1 MKREDQIKICRT
13 CKHRKL
19 NMNTGLF
26 CGLTGHDPDFETQCG
41 NLEIDEQEAARIK
54 QVEHDVK
61 IEERNE
67 KRKAALANFML
78 FGVGGLFGA
87 WAGKSFVGAIC
98 FCLFFCPIMWFLSGI
113 HYFIGIPIS
122 IVYLSLLLLIGIL
135 SIIAYK
141 KEQDNTIPLG
151 TTFWIII
158 VLSTVFQ
165 IIAELISIG
174 RVCSIWFIVSNVV
187 CASLVI
193 WQVYFSDNI
202 RERFP
207 KSSWKWHMLEKIVL
221 AVVSALFIILLL
233 LVIINN

>member
-1 MKREDQIKICRT
+1 MKRETQIKICRT

-78 FGVGGLFGA
+78 FGVGGLFGV

-98 FCLFFCPIMWFLSGI
+98 FCLLFCPIIWFLSGI

-122 IVYLSLLLLIGIL
+122 IVHLSLLFLIGIL

-141 KEQDNTIPLG
+141 KG
-151 TTFWIII
+151 T
-158 VLSTVFQ
+158 
-165 IIAELISIG
+165 
-174 RVCSIWFIVSNVV
+174 R
-187 CASLVI
+187 
-193 WQVYFSDNI
+193 
-202 RERFP
+202 
-207 KSSWKWHMLEKIVL
+207 
-221 AVVSALFIILLL
+221 
-233 LVIINN
+233 

>member
-26 CGLTGHDPDFETQCG
+26 CGLTGHDPDFETQCS
-41 NLEIDEQEAARIK
+41 NLELDEQEAARIK
-54 QVEHDVK
+54 QVEQDIK

-67 KRKAALANFML
+67 KRKASFML

-98 FCLFFCPIMWFLSGI
+98 FCLLFCPIMWFISGI
-113 HYFIGIPIS
+113 HYFVGIPIS
-122 IVYLSLLLLIGIL
+122 IVYLSLFLLIGIL

-141 KEQDNTIPLG
+141 KKLDNTVPLG
-151 TTFWIII
+151 TTFWIIL

-165 IIAELISIG
+165 VLAEFISIG
-174 RVCSIWFIVSNVV
+174 RVCSIEFIVLNVV
-187 CASLVI
+187 CAGLVI
-193 WQVYFSDNI
+193 WHVYFTDNM

-207 KSSWKWHMLEKIVL
+207 KSSWKWHLLEKIVL

>member
-67 KRKAALANFML
+67 KRKAALASFML

-98 FCLFFCPIMWFLSGI
+98 FCLFFCPIIWFLSGI

-165 IIAELISIG
+165 VLAELIAIG
-174 RVCSIWFIVSNVV
+174 RVCSIWFIVLNVV

-193 WQVYFSDNI
+193 WQLYFTDNM

-221 AVVSALFIILLL
+221 AVVSALFIVLLL
-233 LVIINN
+233 LVITNN

>member
-67 KRKAALANFML
+67 KRKAALATFML

-87 WAGKSFVGAIC
+87 WAGKSFVGTIC
-98 FCLFFCPIMWFLSGI
+98 FCLLCCPIMWFISGI
-113 HYFIGIPIS
+113 HYFVGVPIS
-122 IVYLSLLLLIGIL
+122 IVFLSLLLLIGIL

-141 KEQDNTIPLG
+141 KRLENTVPLG
-151 TTFWIII
+151 TTFWIIL

-165 IIAELISIG
+165 VLAEFIAIG
-174 RVCSIWFIVSNVV
+174 RVCSIEFIVFNVV
-187 CASLVI
+187 CAGLVI
-193 WQVYFSDNI
+193 CQVYFTDNM

-207 KSSWKWHMLEKIVL
+207 KPSRKWHLLEKIVL

>member
-1 MKREDQIKICRT
+1 MKREDQIKTCRT

-26 CGLTGHDPDFETQCG
+26 CGLTGHDPDFETQCS

-54 QVEHDVK
+54 QVEQDIK

-67 KRKAALANFML
+67 KRKASFML

-98 FCLFFCPIMWFLSGI
+98 FCLLFCPIMWFISGI
-113 HYFIGIPIS
+113 HYFVGIPIS
-122 IVYLSLLLLIGIL
+122 IVYLSLFLLIGIL

-141 KEQDNTIPLG
+141 KKLDNTVPLG
-151 TTFWIII
+151 TTFWIIL

-165 IIAELISIG
+165 VLAEFISIG
-174 RVCSIWFIVSNVV
+174 RVCSIEFIVV
-187 CASLVI
+187 CAGLVI
-193 WQVYFSDNI
+193 WHVYFTDNM

-207 KSSWKWHMLEKIVL
+207 KSSWKWHLLEKIVL

>member
-1 MKREDQIKICRT
+1 MKREDQIKTCRT

-26 CGLTGHDPDFETQCG
+26 CGLTGHDPDFETQCS

-54 QVEHDVK
+54 QVEQDIK

-67 KRKAALANFML
+67 KRKASFML

-98 FCLFFCPIMWFLSGI
+98 FCLLFCPIMWFISGI
-113 HYFIGIPIS
+113 HYFVGIPIS
-122 IVYLSLLLLIGIL
+122 IVYLSLFLLIGIL

-141 KEQDNTIPLG
+141 KKLDNTVPLG
-151 TTFWIII
+151 TTFWIIL

-165 IIAELISIG
+165 VLAEFISIG
-174 RVCSIWFIVSNVV
+174 RVCSIEFIVFNVV
-187 CASLVI
+187 CAGLVI
-193 WQVYFSDNI
+193 WHVYFTDNM

-207 KSSWKWHMLEKIVL
+207 KSSWKWHLLEKIVL